1 MKYSDL
7 GGRNQIGMRNMKY
20 YSYFIGDGVV
30 QTALDSMSRRILD
43 SYSTEFRLGIVK
55 KNNNRRSLGLF

>member
-1 MKYSDL
+1 MEYSDL

-43 SYSTEFRLGIVK
+43 TYSTEFQLGVL